1 MSDVKADIFVLC
13 DHASISQEQ
22 KLSIIGI
29 FDNFFIT
36 ETPATW
42 PRMYLVATLKGDPD
56 KEYPLKLKILP
67 PKGVQASFNEKE
79 LNLKF
84 GAGGKTNF
92 MTELL
97 NFQLPAPGKYKIQL
111 TSGEKLVSELEF
123 SVTKRNAEFGTDLAG
138 KKISN

>member
-29 FDNFFIT
+29 FDNFFVAN
-36 ETPATW
+36 TPAIW
-42 PRMYLVATLKGDPD
+42 PRMYLVATLKGEPD
-56 KEYPLKLKILP
+56 QEYPMKLKIVP
-67 PKGVQASFNEKE
+67 PKGAQASFPEKE
-79 LNLKF
+79 LTLKF
-84 GAGGKTNF
+84 GPGGKTNF
-92 MTELL
+92 MTEMV

-111 TSGEKLVSELEF
+111 ISGTKNVGELEF
-123 SVTKRNAEFGTDLAG
+123 SVTKRTNDFGSDLAG